1 MVPNLNGIYYY
12 FTYIVKFKFSMI
24 HCFRREKLKIP
35 LLHSW
40 IHVCLPINFL
50 EDLVG
55 NSNMVNKGFIIYQFS
70 NN

>member
-1 MVPNLNGIYYY
+1 MVPNLNRTYYY
-12 FTYIVKFKFSMI
+12 FTHILSLSEVQILYNTLFQTG
-24 HCFRREKLKIP
+24 KLKTP

-55 NSNMVNKGFIIYQFS
+55 DSNMVNKGFIIY
-70 NN
+70 